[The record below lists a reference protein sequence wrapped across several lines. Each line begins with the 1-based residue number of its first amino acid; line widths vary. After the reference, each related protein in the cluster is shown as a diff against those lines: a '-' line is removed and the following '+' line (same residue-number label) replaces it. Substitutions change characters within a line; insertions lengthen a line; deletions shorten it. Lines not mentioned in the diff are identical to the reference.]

1 MAKTRKKPVVRPG
14 QRVPYR
20 RGTQAQ
26 IDERRGYI
34 ARLMARGV
42 PKTLIHAMVVIFFKR
57 QWRTADRDIDFIG
70 SCGHTWLTRTRGGY
84 TQSTTNSPTANSHNL
99 HNDNLK

>member
-1 MAKTRKKPVVRPG
+1 MKPTKKPVVRPG

-70 SCGHTWLTRTRGGY
+70 SCGHTWLTRTRGGHR
-84 TQSTTNSPTANSHNL
+84 QITTSE
-99 HNDNLK
+99 

>member
-34 ARLMARGV
+34 AGLMARGL
-42 PKTLIHAMVVIFFKR
+42 PKMIIHALVRTRFNR
-57 QWRTADRDIDFIG
+57 QWRTTDRDIDEIG
-70 SCGHTWLTRTRGGY
+70 SCGHNWLLRSRGGRPPKSISELREMI
-84 TQSTTNSPTANSHNL
+84 QSLTFTR
-99 HNDNLK
+99 D